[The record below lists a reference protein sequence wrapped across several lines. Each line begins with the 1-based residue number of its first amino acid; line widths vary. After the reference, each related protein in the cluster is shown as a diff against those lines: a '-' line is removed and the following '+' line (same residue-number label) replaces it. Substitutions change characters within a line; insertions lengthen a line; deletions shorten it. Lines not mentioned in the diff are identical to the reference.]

1 MPSIN
6 ANQVAPE
13 AHIPTGPAVPSEM
26 PVATP
31 AAAASVA
38 EAVQPAPAAEPE
50 VTQKQTRKE
59 KLFAKLD
66 VLAKRITADT
76 ENYNKIKA
84 EYEIIDSLDNISVG
98 TAVTI
103 KQGRAET
110 TREVT
115 GIVIA
120 IKPEDDGSAKYKVQY
135 GEGFDA
141 DIAVV
146 HSSGILAVV
155 PSEL

>member
-26 PVATP
+26 PVATH
-31 AAAASVA
+31 AAAAPVA
-38 EAVQPAPAAEPE
+38 EAPEPVPAT
-50 VTQKQTRKE
+50 TQKQTRKE

-66 VLAKRITADT
+66 VLAKRITTDT

-84 EYEIIDSLDNISVG
+84 EYEMIDSLDNISVG

-120 IKPEDDGSAKYKVQY
+120 IKHEDDGSAKYKVQY

>member
-13 AHIPTGPAVPSEM
+13 AQIPTGPAVPSEM

-38 EAVQPAPAAEPE
+38 EAPAPVPE
-50 VTQKQTRKE
+50 TTQKQTRKE

-120 IKPEDDGSAKYKVQY
+120 IKHEDDGSAKYKVQY

>member
-31 AAAASVA
+31 AAAAPVA
-38 EAVQPAPAAEPE
+38 AAPAPAPAT
-50 VTQKQTRKE
+50 TQKQTRKE

-76 ENYNKIKA
+76 ENYNKLKA
-84 EYEIIDSLDNISVG
+84 EYEMIDSLDNISVG

-120 IKPEDDGSAKYKVQY
+120 IKHEDDGSAKYKVQY

>member
-6 ANQVAPE
+6 ANQVPPE
-13 AHIPTGPAVPSEM
+13 AQIPTGPAVPSEM

-31 AAAASVA
+31 AATAPVA
-38 EAVQPAPAAEPE
+38 EAPAPVPTAPE
-50 VTQKQTRKE
+50 ATQKQTRKE

-120 IKPEDDGSAKYKVQY
+120 IKHEDDGSAKYKVQY